1 MAEANRQRLH
11 ADREGLAVVADRM
24 EAKMGCL
31 LLSLS
36 ALSAAATMPA
46 GDVAQI
52 RALRGQ
58 SNAAVAAHAY
68 QAMRRFFLPDYTILP
83 GSSGRPFT
91 ADEMATRIAGD
102 FNDPEF
108 VTYVRTPTRIIVSDR
123 RQRAAEVGRWTG
135 TWRKA
140 GGTMVVTGIY
150 QATWNP
156 TPAGWRLKNE
166 SFVTLACRGHRDCA
180 KY

>member
-1 MAEANRQRLH
+1 MAAHRLEA
-11 ADREGLAVVADRM
+11 GM
-24 EAKMGCL
+24 KSL
-31 LLSLS
+31 LLSLL
-36 ALSAAATMPA
+36 ALSATAAMPP
-46 GDVAQI
+46 DDIAQI
-52 RALRGQ
+52 RTLRGQ
-58 SNAAVAAHAY
+58 SNAAVAAHDY

-108 VTYVRTPTRIIVSDR
+108 VAYVRVPTRIVISDR
-123 RQRAAEVGRWTG
+123 RQRAAEIGRWAG

-140 GGTMVVTGIY
+140 GGTMVVSGIY

-166 SFVTLACRGHRDCA
+166 SFVTLACRGNRDCA